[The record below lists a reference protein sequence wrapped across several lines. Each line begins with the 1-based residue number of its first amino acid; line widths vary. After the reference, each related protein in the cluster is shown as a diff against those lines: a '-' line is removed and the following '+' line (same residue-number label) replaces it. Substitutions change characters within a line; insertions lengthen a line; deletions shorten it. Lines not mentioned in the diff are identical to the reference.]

1 MMADTPTP
9 FVLAADI
16 GGTNTNLAVMD
27 GDRIL
32 FSRRYATGADPSP
45 EAALLRFLSEADA
58 SSVPRPTL
66 SCVCGAGLVRDGVIR
81 MSNAAW
87 ILDQAAIAASLGMP
101 CFLINDFSAVAWGI
115 LTLHADRDDELAVL
129 RRPDG
134 SAAHGDPWGPM
145 VALGAGTGLG
155 CAWTTRDGGRPRV
168 YPSEGGH
175 VSIPVY
181 DDQSER
187 LASWLKARYSRPAG
201 VEAAVS
207 GQGLA
212 NIFLFLSGVDA
223 HPTQTSLDILSQP
236 ESRRPALI
244 AAAAGSD
251 SLCARAMTMFVE
263 LYARTAAN
271 MALAFMPSGG
281 IYLAGGVA
289 AKNLAWFTD
298 GALFMRNFLDSYR
311 EHTRAILEDTP
322 VYVVRNYDISLVGAS
337 YAARVLSGAEDSA

>member
-1 MMADTPTP
+1 
-9 FVLAADI
+9 
-16 GGTNTNLAVMD
+16 
-27 GDRIL
+27 
-32 FSRRYATGADPSP
+32 
-45 EAALLRFLSEADA
+45 
-58 SSVPRPTL
+58 
-66 SCVCGAGLVRDGVIR
+66 IR

-115 LTLHADRDDELAVL
+115 LTLHADRDDELTVL

-337 YAARVLSGAEDSA
+337 NAARVLSGAEDSA